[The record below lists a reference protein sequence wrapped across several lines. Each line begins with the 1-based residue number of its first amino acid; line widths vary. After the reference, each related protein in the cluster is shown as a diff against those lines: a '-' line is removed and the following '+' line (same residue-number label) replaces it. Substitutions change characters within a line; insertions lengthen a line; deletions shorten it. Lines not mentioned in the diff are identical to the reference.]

1 MVTAKY
7 EQEVQKKK
15 KGPRIFRC
23 ISLYI
28 LQGIGINMD
37 SFEFLGLIVLN
48 NSVKVQCLFIIIS
61 FIFFTPCLIFIML
74 TR

>member
-15 KGPRIFRC
+15 KDQESSGVSGFIFYKALALTW
-23 ISLYI
+23 IHL
-28 LQGIGINMD
+28 
-37 SFEFLGLIVLN
+37 SFWDLIVLN

-61 FIFFTPCLIFIML
+61 FIFFTPCLIFFML